1 MSVKTYTVAMQN
13 GPPVTRKGH
22 IVTFTR
28 AGHPAVAVALYK
40 TRGGYNADHPRTG
53 RSISAFDQVCR
64 FGKAV
69 LLREAK
75 DSLLLMLDELK
86 GDEALRRVADSYPVL
101 NPDFPLIKVRIT
113 TLDSG

>member
-28 AGHPAVAVALYK
+28 AGQPAVAVALYK

-75 DSLLLMLDELK
+75 DSLNGAGRDERRRSVAPL
-86 GDEALRRVADSYPVL
+86 GRQLRRPQPRIFIDQG
-101 NPDFPLIKVRIT
+101 PDYNSR
-113 TLDSG
+113 

>member
-1 MSVKTYTVAMQN
+1 MSFKTYTVAMRN
-13 GPPVTRKGH
+13 GPIVTRKGH

-28 AGHPAVAVALYK
+28 ADQPAVAVALYK

-75 DSLLLMLDELK
+75 DSLNGAGRDE
-86 GDEALRRVADSYPVL
+86 RRRSVAPLGRQLCHPQPRIFIDQG
-101 NPDFPLIKVRIT
+101 PDYNSR
-113 TLDSG
+113 

>member
-1 MSVKTYTVAMQN
+1 MSIKTYTLAMRN
-13 GPPVTRKGH
+13 GPSVTRNGH

-28 AGHPAVAVALYK
+28 SGQPAVAVALYK

-53 RSISAFDQVCR
+53 RSISTFDQVCR

-69 LLREAK
+69 TLKEAK

-86 GDEALRRVADSYPVL
+86 GDEALRRVADSYAVL
-101 NPDFPLIKVRIT
+101 NPDFP
-113 TLDSG
+113 

>member
-75 DSLLLMLDELK
+75 DSLNGAGRDERRRSVAPL
-86 GDEALRRVADSYPVL
+86 GRQLRCPQPTFFIDQG
-101 NPDFPLIKVRIT
+101 PDYNSR
-113 TLDSG
+113 